1 MVILRSADEFLVR
14 AVSLADDSFG
24 VNCCL
29 TGFEDDAVSVL
40 RAVLSPFSFE
50 GTHSYTGGSI
60 GGHPRPRQRRPTRP
74 GDAACDAVQ
83 RTLLFFFGAIPGTN
97 SE

>member
-74 GDAACDAVQ
+74 RRRGMRRGPTDPP
-83 RTLLFFFGAIPGTN
+83 LFFGSLFFLN
-97 SE
+97 